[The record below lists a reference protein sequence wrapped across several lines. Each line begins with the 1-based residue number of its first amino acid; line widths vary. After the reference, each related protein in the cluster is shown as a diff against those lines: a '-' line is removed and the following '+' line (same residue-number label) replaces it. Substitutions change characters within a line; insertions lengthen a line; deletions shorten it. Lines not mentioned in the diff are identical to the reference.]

1 MTTVTIASW
10 LIEQEARAL
19 LTRLE
24 RVKPFALHETMV
36 PAAGL
41 APAAQSAIERFLLGG
56 RRTLGQRVRGFLR
69 WLRGPG
75 RLAPPTE
82 QQRRFTVIRLQF
94 NDVLS
99 QFDLF
104 TEVITQRSEHETGVW
119 LSGLDVAAWDALNLP
134 GGYFEPPP
142 VICYLARGPG
152 AAIRRA
158 RTRLPGGA
166 SNPVAIIR
174 VPRERM
180 VGHGIASSLIHEV
193 GHQGAALLCLV
204 ESLRPALQLHQARLG
219 PAERASWACYERWVS
234 EIVADLWSVAKL
246 GIGSTLGL
254 LGVVSL
260 PRWFVLRPSGDDP
273 HPIPWIRVL
282 LSCAMGDGLYPH
294 PQWTSLARVWR
305 SLYPP
310 EAVTSEHRR
319 TLAELEA
326 TLPGFV
332 AMLLDHRP
340 ATLHGRSLREVLSH
354 SDRRPEQLLAR
365 YHRWRDRPGAI
376 ATATPSSARPGRRAG
391 SAPNSRAT
399 SSASCSPSGRCAAR
413 STSRPSVPTDPWR
426 SRSGERPDL
435 PEEHVMANEQTIPET
450 CSVHR
455 RPVAA
460 GTVIVFTIKPPPKAE
475 EFDLDDVEWH
485 IAGPFTGMERTVT
498 GGPTYDWDTQGERA
512 GTYSVFAV
520 LTRKGGVITRQGDQG
535 AGGGGGGGSLSMLVP
550 GSSSEATPTPPS
562 TNRGRQP
569 TRPWHIQLTPSSS
582 VNQEGVVPVSLQRT
596 ALVETVDQVL
606 WVIIRNRTNAIAFRP
621 YQEFIDAVM
630 GNEEKVDGKQAA
642 GLPFRG
648 GDAYALLK
656 LATDA
661 FLMQEVGVL
670 DPFAVLRAG
679 LVNGRRGEGLL
690 DSQVALDSLDEQLN
704 DPTQAEAL
712 RVQEERRL
720 GRPLNFAQIKQL
732 RDNYYVALKDEIPAP
747 QVLPYL
753 RIIRERLAD
762 VPLKPVEALPRNAYG
777 ILRSHL
783 TAPLAVELIWSYW
796 HEEGMLAQTLN
807 AILARFQNRRLTS
820 DGQPDPLA
828 RFDIDPLRPLA
839 NIFWGWMED
848 EVHRLTVRRRHFEY
862 EHEYGLKL
870 FGKAIPRLIQPVERR
885 SQFLE
890 AFHNVLLLSHVFFK
904 EDDDTTVIADGFPVL
919 NALRETHLLL
929 AEGAHNQFGDLPS
942 TARAEMLI
950 MEWLLAR
957 PELRDFLGGRV
968 MVPYEEAW
976 MDRVDSM
983 KSMQGWTD
991 VSITHFRDMGV
1002 FGEQLLLSIRYGNW
1016 SVENDPQTAANWAR
1030 YWRPEIQR
1038 YVHAYRSAT
1047 GVDLT
1052 ERVDATIPGLLLRQR
1067 LGGQFRPELDGAQRP
1082 MLPGRREAPLP
1093 GVITRGRVQIRQ
1105 DFE

>member
-1 MTTVTIASW
+1 M
-10 LIEQEARAL
+10 
-19 LTRLE
+19 
-24 RVKPFALHETMV
+24 P
-36 PAAGL
+36 
-41 APAAQSAIERFLLGG
+41 
-56 RRTLGQRVRGFLR
+56 
-69 WLRGPG
+69 
-75 RLAPPTE
+75 
-82 QQRRFTVIRLQF
+82 
-94 NDVLS
+94 
-99 QFDLF
+99 
-104 TEVITQRSEHETGVW
+104 
-119 LSGLDVAAWDALNLP
+119 
-134 GGYFEPPP
+134 
-142 VICYLARGPG
+142 
-152 AAIRRA
+152 
-158 RTRLPGGA
+158 
-166 SNPVAIIR
+166 
-174 VPRERM
+174 
-180 VGHGIASSLIHEV
+180 
-193 GHQGAALLCLV
+193 
-204 ESLRPALQLHQARLG
+204 
-219 PAERASWACYERWVS
+219 
-234 EIVADLWSVAKL
+234 
-246 GIGSTLGL
+246 
-254 LGVVSL
+254 
-260 PRWFVLRPSGDDP
+260 
-273 HPIPWIRVL
+273 
-282 LSCAMGDGLYPH
+282 
-294 PQWTSLARVWR
+294 
-305 SLYPP
+305 
-310 EAVTSEHRR
+310 
-319 TLAELEA
+319 
-326 TLPGFV
+326 
-332 AMLLDHRP
+332 
-340 ATLHGRSLREVLSH
+340 
-354 SDRRPEQLLAR
+354 
-365 YHRWRDRPGAI
+365 
-376 ATATPSSARPGRRAG
+376 
-391 SAPNSRAT
+391 
-399 SSASCSPSGRCAAR
+399 
-413 STSRPSVPTDPWR
+413 
-426 SRSGERPDL
+426 
-435 PEEHVMANEQTIPET
+435 NEQTNYET

-455 RPVAA
+455 RPVAG
-460 GTVIVFTIKPPPKAE
+460 GTVIVFDIQPPPTAE
-475 EFDLDDVEWH
+475 EFDLDAVEWH
-485 IAGPFTGMERTVT
+485 IAGPFTGVERTVS
-498 GGPTYDWDTQGERA
+498 GGTTYDWDTQGERA

-520 LTRKGGVITRQGDQG
+520 LSRKARTGKRGGDRNAGGDAG
-535 AGGGGGGGSLSMLVP
+535 AGGGAGGGLSMLVP
-550 GSSSEATPTPPS
+550 GSPGGTQTPSPTTP
-562 TNRGRQP
+562 GQVP
-569 TRPWHIQLTPSSS
+569 TKPWYIHLTPSSS
-582 VNQEGVVPVSLQRT
+582 STNQEGVVPVSLQRT

-621 YQEFIDAVM
+621 YQEFIDSVM
-630 GNEEKVDGKQAA
+630 GNEEKIDGGKQA

-690 DSQVALDSLDEQLN
+690 DSQLALDSLDAQLN

-712 RVQEERRL
+712 RAQEERRL
-720 GRPLNFAQIKQL
+720 GRPLNFGQIKQL

-762 VPLKPVEALPRNAYG
+762 VPLKPVEAIPRNAYG

-807 AILARFQNRRLTS
+807 AILARFQNRRLTT
-820 DGQPDPLA
+820 DGRPDPLA
-828 RFDIDPLRPLA
+828 RFDVDPLRPLA

-870 FGKAIPRLIQPVERR
+870 FGKAIPRYIRPVERR

-1093 GVITRGRVQIRQ
+1093 GVITRGQVTIRQ